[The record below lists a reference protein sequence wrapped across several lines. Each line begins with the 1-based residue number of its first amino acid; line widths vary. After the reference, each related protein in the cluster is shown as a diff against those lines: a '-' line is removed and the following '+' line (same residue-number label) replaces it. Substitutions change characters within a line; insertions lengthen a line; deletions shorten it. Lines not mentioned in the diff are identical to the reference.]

1 MIAGTIRKFGA
12 TAALG
17 LLGLSLAGCDVP
29 LRETAAG
36 TKEAPATH
44 AALPS
49 VVQPYARI
57 ENVLAC
63 INKTDAVKGVAFAV
77 GPFADSTGKINSV
90 ALGATG
96 NYLPQGGSSAYL
108 TDALRKAGATVV
120 STYFGPPD
128 QKIPVRYAIN
138 GIFNSLDFGTSAR
151 ADIRVSGIGPLLRT
165 GWAQLSLTV
174 QLDDANTRVNQQI
187 SMIKRP
193 IRYQSY
199 GLSSGRDFNGRL
211 VTGSLGYEN
220 QEQLQFEALNGPI
233 ALGVAD
239 VLMRQFPAA
248 RAACMGQVEDLLAIT
263 GQSET

>member
-1 MIAGTIRKFGA
+1 MNSFRMAKA
-12 TAALG
+12 AAALSV
-17 LLGLSLAGCDVP
+17 LSLSLAGCVDP
-29 LRETAAG
+29 LREGPSG
-36 TKEAPATH
+36 TKEARVSD

-57 ENVLAC
+57 DNVLAC
-63 INKTDAVKGVAFAV
+63 INNTGVTRGVAFSV
-77 GPFADSTGKINSV
+77 GPFADSTGKINAV
-90 ALGATG
+90 ALGSTG
-96 NYLPQGGSSAYL
+96 NYLPQGGSAAYL

-128 QKIPVRYAIN
+128 QKIPVRYSVN
-138 GIFNSLDFGTSAR
+138 GIYNSLDFGTSSR
-151 ADIRVSGIGPLLRT
+151 LDMRVSGIGPVARA

-193 IRYQSY
+193 VRYQMF
-199 GLSSGRDFNGRL
+199 GAGVGRDFNGRL
-211 VTGSLGYEN
+211 VTGSLGFEN

-239 VLMRQFPAA
+239 VLMRQFPEA
-248 RAACMGQVEDLLAIT
+248 RAACMGQVKDLLSIT
-263 GQSET
+263 GRPDS

>member
-1 MIAGTIRKFGA
+1 MSKRAFRALT
-12 TAALG
+12 ALG
-17 LLGLSLAGCDVP
+17 ALTISLSGCVDP
-29 LRETAAG
+29 LREGPSG
-36 TKEAPATH
+36 TKEARVST

-57 ENVLAC
+57 DNVLAC
-63 INKTDAVKGVAFAV
+63 INKTGVTRGVTFAV
-77 GPFADSTGKINSV
+77 GPFADSTGKINAV

-108 TDALRKAGATVV
+108 TDALRKSGATVV
-120 STYFGPPD
+120 STYFGAPETR
-128 QKIPVRYAIN
+128 IPVRYSVN
-138 GIFNSLDFGTSAR
+138 GIYNSLDFGTSSR
-151 ADIRVSGIGPLLRT
+151 LDMRVSGVGPVLRA

-193 IRYQSY
+193 VRYQMF
-199 GLSSGRDFNGRL
+199 GGGVGRDVNGRL
-211 VTGSLGYEN
+211 VTGSFGFEN

-239 VLMRQFPAA
+239 VLMRQFPEA
-248 RAACMGQVEDLLAIT
+248 RAACMDQVQDLLTIT
-263 GQSET
+263 GRPET